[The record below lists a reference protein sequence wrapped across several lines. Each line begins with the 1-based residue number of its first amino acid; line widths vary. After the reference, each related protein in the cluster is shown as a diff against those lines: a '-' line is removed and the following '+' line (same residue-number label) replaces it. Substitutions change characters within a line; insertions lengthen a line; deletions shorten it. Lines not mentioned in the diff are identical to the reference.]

1 MLVKGTDNEAVEKDS
16 SGNIKLYSDEVL
28 SVSAKGVVSASTDS
42 STLIANGTSGYHAAT
57 IVIDS
62 LSDAAGGDGIDVLIG
77 IEGLLFGFLSSGD
90 HGWLPSANEH
100 GPGIYK
106 VWTESG
112 DKTVT
117 TMAISYMAEDFV
129 HWDYN
134 PNTNQWSEVQKYKVN
149 YTGTNFDDEISFD
162 NTTSFKSEV
171 GSSFTSSDAT
181 TYTFNGGSGD
191 DSFIGS
197 SASGVKSVAVYSGAK
212 AAYNIAEIG
221 DTNVFTVTHKIPDAL
236 GGTGVDTLT
245 NIDAIKFGYQTS
257 SEEIV
262 RLNVETGSTGGSAR
276 YFRGTMFNDDIDNAS
291 GDFAGLLSGNDVFGK
306 SGGGVDNF
314 YAGGGT
320 DILQMGGF
328 YSRYSIKYDATD
340 GHLEIVDTLTTN
352 LGGDGT
358 VNVKDVESIQFY
370 NNVFELRIAGGD
382 GSDATNYSLYMDHT
396 TLGTV
401 KIADGATIDGS
412 GNILTAGGLNIFAVS
427 QTPSEHAPTYSWEQM
442 LGASVGTLAAPLDM
456 NVHVKPYLDGTTAS
470 LAPNQFGSTVATQT
484 AGISVDVN
492 QTSVTDF
499 SSFDGSGS
507 SADITA
513 TKNVY
518 EGFFQGFGNDDV
530 MYGGAGNDTFIGGPG
545 DDVFNGRGENQTDW
559 WDSFNTGDTV
569 QYIGVEARYTISGPT
584 TDVDADSNGFTD
596 TRGFKVDT
604 AGDTLSY
611 FTVTDSLPLAQGGD
625 GTDYLINIEKIRF
638 QDGDYHLSIR
648 DVGNSWDTWTQ
659 LFGTSGNDDFTSYT
673 DDSADPA
680 AKEYNINGGAGDD
693 LIVGGAE
700 PSGDTYSW
708 GDSAVYEAQE
718 QNFDI
723 SIEELTFVAD
733 SASAT
738 DDWDGDG
745 DVDCDDIDCA
755 SSPNCNTE
763 ICNNGIDDDFDG
775 DADCAD
781 SDCAADANCQAG
793 NFETNCSD
801 GLDDD
806 GDGTPN
812 SQDDAPQNPDIQT
825 DQDSDGI
832 DDSVDPSFIDSDNDG
847 LVDENEYFIL
857 NENYTMTKETL
868 DTYLDD
874 MYREIQVGDIIKIQE
889 VFSASNT
896 TSTKTFDFVVG
907 EYHIVSFVGT
917 STIRVEADDGKFVIN
932 INGRQTKWIVVNPA
946 DQLAQNPDTDGDGA
960 SDSDDYFSDNS
971 NYTQSKEDLDGYQLD
986 PYRVPVSGD
995 IIKIFMITAAGAEGI
1010 DLKNVR
1016 FVHLI
1021 EPYWHPVRL
1030 EQVIGRARRICSH
1043 DQLPEKLR
1051 TVDVYLYLM
1060 TFT

>member
-1 MLVKGTDNEAVEKDS
+1 
-16 SGNIKLYSDEVL
+16 
-28 SVSAKGVVSASTDS
+28 
-42 STLIANGTSGYHAAT
+42 
-57 IVIDS
+57 
-62 LSDAAGGDGIDVLIG
+62 
-77 IEGLLFGFLSSGD
+77 
-90 HGWLPSANEH
+90 
-100 GPGIYK
+100 
-106 VWTESG
+106 
-112 DKTVT
+112 
-117 TMAISYMAEDFV
+117 
-129 HWDYN
+129 DYN

-212 AAYNIAEIG
+212 AAYDIAEIG

-291 GDFAGLLSGNDVFGK
+291 GDFAGLLSGNDVLGK

-320 DILQMGGF
+320 DTLQMGGF
-328 YSRYSIKYDATD
+328 YSRYTIKYDATD

-358 VNVKDVESIQFY
+358 VNIKDVESIQFY

-530 MYGGAGNDTFIGGPG
+530 MYGGAGNDTFVGGPG

-559 WDSFNTGDTV
+559 WDSFNSGDTV

-584 TDVDADSNGFTD
+584 TDVDADNNGFTD

-693 LIVGGAE
+693 LIIGGAE

-745 DVDCDDIDCA
+745 DVDADDTTLSGVLKTKFGGTAINKVTVQDSRA
-755 SSPNCNTE
+755 DEAGGLGTDTLY
-763 ICNNGIDDDFDG
+763 GIEHIEYRSGHSGSHVDLAPRSDDW
-775 DADCAD
+775 
-781 SDCAADANCQAG
+781 
-793 NFETNCSD
+793 
-801 GLDDD
+801 D
-806 GDGTPN
+806 GDG
-812 SQDDAPQNPDIQT
+812 
-825 DQDSDGI
+825 
-832 DDSVDPSFIDSDNDG
+832 
-847 LVDENEYFIL
+847 
-857 NENYTMTKETL
+857 
-868 DTYLDD
+868 
-874 MYREIQVGDIIKIQE
+874 
-889 VFSASNT
+889 
-896 TSTKTFDFVVG
+896 
-907 EYHIVSFVGT
+907 
-917 STIRVEADDGKFVIN
+917 VI
-932 INGRQTKWIVVNPA
+932 
-946 DQLAQNPDTDGDGA
+946 
-960 SDSDDYFSDNS
+960 DYFSGTAYGDVFTS
-971 NYTQSKEDLDGYQLD
+971 DEGRQDVQGRAGDDIIITGA
-986 PYRVPVSGD
+986 SGD
-995 IIKIFMITAAGAEGI
+995 YINPGEGN
-1010 DLKNVR
+1010 DYVNSGVGETVDANDSWASRDDVNFHSVSYARVEVEKVTLWTNDTT
-1016 FVHLI
+1016 
-1021 EPYWHPVRL
+1021 
-1030 EQVIGRARRICSH
+1030 GRALETADGKWSLSGYRIVTGASINKVFIC
-1043 DQLPEKLR
+1043 
-1051 TVDVYLYLM
+1051 
-1060 TFT
+1060 